1 MLTVFLPDE
10 AGFAAFHRRLREG
23 GALIAPSQN
32 EAWFI
37 STAHTDEDVQRTLEA
52 AR

>member
-10 AGFAAFHRRLREG
+10 AAFAAFHRRLRQG
-23 GALIAPSQN
+23 GVLIAPSQF
-32 EAWFI
+32 EAWFV
-37 STAHTDEDVQRTLEA
+37 STAHTDEDVQRTLDA